1 MTEASGV
8 PASQDQRVPQQRPQ
22 LVGTVVALVGW
33 VVVALPIILMSVVIF
48 AEIMRPDRGM
58 WDPRNLGLMFV
69 GAVLMFCMIAFPH
82 LLGQA
87 VRFRERAMWRS
98 AIITGV
104 PTVCVVVYFIFRWL
118 ANLG

>member
-1 MTEASGV
+1 MSDASGI
-8 PASQDQRVPQQRPQ
+8 PASPKQQAPLERSQ
-22 LVGTVVALVGW
+22 LVGSVVALAGW
-33 VVVALPIILMSVVIF
+33 VVVALPIVLMVAVIF

-58 WDPRNLGLMFV
+58 WDPRNLALMLL
-69 GAVLMFCMIAFPH
+69 GAVLLFCMVAFPH
-82 LLGQA
+82 LLGHA

-104 PTVCVVVYFIFRWL
+104 PTVCVVVYFVVRWL

>member
-1 MTEASGV
+1 MTDASG
-8 PASQDQRVPQQRPQ
+8 AQATQDQNVPQQRSQ
-22 LVGTVVALVGW
+22 LAGSVVALAGW
-33 VVVALPIILMSVVIF
+33 VVVALPIVLMAVVIF

-58 WDPRNLGLMFV
+58 WDPRNLALMLL
-69 GAVLMFCMIAFPH
+69 GAVLLFCMIAFPH

-104 PTVCVVVYFIFRWL
+104 PTVCVVVYFLYRWL